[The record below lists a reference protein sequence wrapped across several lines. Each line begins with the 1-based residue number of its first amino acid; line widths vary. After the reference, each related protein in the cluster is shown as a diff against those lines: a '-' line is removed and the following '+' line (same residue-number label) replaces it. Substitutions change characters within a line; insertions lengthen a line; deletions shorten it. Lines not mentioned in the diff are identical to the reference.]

1 MPAHS
6 SHPILHPPVQI
17 TKKRPVPPYGKR
29 GGFVPRELA
38 DFGDGGAFP
47 EVAVA
52 QFPLNMGKK
61 DAGAGSVGSTAI
73 VSVDVGA
80 DGSVNFDAIVK
91 QGSNRNK
98 IVHSKLS
105 DLKGGEGSED
115 LLAKPSAEEEAEQA
129 AKTKNA
135 LEALIGGKIAAA
147 RPVQHAKNPAMQE
160 AAYVRYTPNPNAP
173 GFNPNA
179 KQRVVELVEAQVDP
193 MEPARHKHKKVPRG
207 PPEDPVPVMHSPP
220 RKVRLWGGGGGCG
233 VCRPSCVP
241 TDRPTDLTD

>member
-1 MPAHS
+1 
-6 SHPILHPPVQI
+6 
-17 TKKRPVPPYGKR
+17 VPPYGKR
-29 GGFVPRELA
+29 GKGFVPREPA

-47 EVAVA
+47 EVHAA

-61 DAGAGSVGSTAI
+61 DAAPSTAI

-80 DGSVNFDAIVK
+80 DGAVNFDAIVK
-91 QGSNRNK
+91 QGTNRNK

-160 AAYVRYTPNPNAP
+160 AQYVRYTPNPNAP

-220 RKVRLWGGGGGCG
+220 RKVGGRVGLG
-233 VCRPSCVP
+233 
-241 TDRPTDLTD
+241 